1 MAAEICDNNF
11 AIGSFYRSDNI
22 ATMQSI
28 SSGSFVL
35 VERKFICINQHRK
48 THAICVSTEDV
59 FSFGSLSMSQT
70 SQSNER
76 FILRQI
82 RPDRKDTIAL
92 EYLCNAHVI

>member
-11 AIGSFYRSDNI
+11 AIGSFYRSDDVT
-22 ATMQSI
+22 TMQSI
-28 SSGSFVL
+28 SSGSFVF
-35 VERKFICINQHRK
+35 VETKFICVNQLRK
-48 THAICVSTEDV
+48 PHSICVPTEDV
-59 FSFGSLSMSQT
+59 VSFGSLSMSQT

-92 EYLCNAHVI
+92 EHCAMHV

>member
-1 MAAEICDNNF
+1 MAAEMCDDNF
-11 AIGSFYRSDNI
+11 DIGSFYRSDDI
-22 ATMQSI
+22 TTMQSI

-35 VERKFICINQHRK
+35 VERKFICINQQRK

-59 FSFGSLSMSQT
+59 VSSGSLSMSQT

-92 EYLCNAHVI
+92 EHCAIHA